1 MTHASCGRRSF
12 LHSSAL
18 GAAAGAAVLS
28 GCGSPESTSPPSPAV
43 ETPPS
48 DVPWT
53 DVLPA
58 AELPVGTSSEA
69 SVGEIQLVLHR
80 SEEAT
85 VHAFSV
91 VCTHQ
96 GCAVAAEQEH
106 YACPCHGSV
115 FNLQTGAPEGGP
127 AQEPLASYPAEISGD
142 TVRVKV

>member
-1 MTHASCGRRSF
+1 MTQPPCGRRRF
-12 LHSSAL
+12 LHTSAL
-18 GAAAGAAVLS
+18 GAAAGAAALS
-28 GCGSPESTSPPSPAV
+28 GCGSPESESASSPAA

-48 DVPWT
+48 DAPWT

-58 AELPVGTSSEA
+58 AELPTGTSREVA
-69 SVGEIQLVLHR
+69 VGETQLLLHR

-85 VHAFSV
+85 VHAFSA

-96 GCAVAAEQEH
+96 GCAVAAEQER

-127 AQEPLASYPAEISGD
+127 ARDPLPSYPAEISGD
-142 TVRVKV
+142 TVRVRV

>member
-1 MTHASCGRRSF
+1 MTQSPCARRRF
-12 LHSSAL
+12 LHTSAL

-28 GCGSPESTSPPSPAV
+28 GCGVPESASPSSPAV

-48 DVPWT
+48 DAPWS

-58 AELPVGTSSEA
+58 AELPVGTSREA
-69 SVGEIQLVLHR
+69 SVGEIQLLLHR

-85 VHAFSV
+85 VHAFSA

-96 GCAVAAEQEH
+96 GCAVAAEQERF
-106 YACPCHGSV
+106 ACPCHGSL
-115 FNLQTGAPEGGP
+115 FNLQTGAPESGP

-142 TVRVKV
+142 TVRVRV